1 MLIQS
6 KSFISSGSCAR
17 RAAWAFGLRPPTAPN
32 YTYNLKKGQAGHPEL
47 VIMAPTG
54 LKKAYTALCNAAG
67 PATAAAI
74 VAALA
79 VREERIYG

>member
-1 MLIQS
+1 
-6 KSFISSGSCAR
+6 
-17 RAAWAFGLRPPTAPN
+17 
-32 YTYNLKKGQAGHPEL
+32 
-47 VIMAPTG
+47 MAPTG